1 MTKISDISNFP
12 YKSFGELQEAV
23 KTQKIGIHVNQIMS
37 SELMACGKIGS
48 LFWRFIYYFLLLF
61 SPIIVFMVTTI
72 IPIYMG
78 KPLLILILIPLFLS
92 FYFLK
97 PNSPFR
103 EQVNII
109 YYIMLVLFF
118 VGLLMG
124 KPILTFLVA
133 PFLAIWI
140 MLQLL
145 YKLSVS
151 QMKRAVLKDEELFC
165 LLYKNRVILLFN
177 SSGDMFMT
185 EYSNPDYS

>member
-12 YKSFGELQEAV
+12 YRTFGELQEAV
-23 KTQKIGIHVNQIMS
+23 RIQKIGIQVNQIMA
-37 SELMACGKIGS
+37 SELMAFGKIGS
-48 LFWRFIYYFLLLF
+48 LFWRFVYYFLLLI
-61 SPIIVFMVTTI
+61 SPFIVFLVTTI

-78 KPLLILILIPLFLS
+78 KPLLTLILIPLFLS

-97 PNSPFR
+97 PTSQFR
-103 EQVNII
+103 KQVNII
-109 YYIMLVLFF
+109 CYIMLGLFF

-124 KPILTFLVA
+124 KPILTFIVA

-140 MLQLL
+140 TLQLL

-151 QMKRAVLKDEELFC
+151 QMKRSILKDEELFC

-177 SSGDMFMT
+177 DTGDIFMAK
-185 EYSNPDYS
+185 YPKK